1 MKIKTINHFVYFL
14 YLFSFVL
21 ALVWL
26 YIDKTAYL
34 FASFALVYCFLFT
47 LILKAELKT
56 FKKAQVF
63 GFTILQN
70 FVIFMLFLLIFMLNS
85 ILKLKTPGLNYLGFG
100 TTLAAS
106 IVLAS
111 IAVLVEV
118 KITKGEIC

>member
-1 MKIKTINHFVYFL
+1 M
-14 YLFSFVL
+14 

-34 FASFALVYCFLFT
+34 FANFALVYCFLFT

-85 ILKLKTPGLNYLGFG
+85 ILKLKAPGLNYLGFG
-100 TTLAAS
+100 TTLSAS
-106 IVLAS
+106 IVLTS
-111 IAVLVEV
+111 IVILVEV

>member
-14 YLFSFVL
+14 YLFSFIF
-21 ALVWL
+21 ALIWL

-34 FASFALVYCFLFT
+34 FANFALVYCFLFT
-47 LILKAELKT
+47 LILKAELKA

-70 FVIFMLFLLIFMLNS
+70 FVIFMLFLLIFMLNN
-85 ILKLKTPGLNYLGFG
+85 ILKLKTPGFNYLSFG
-100 TTLAAS
+100 TTLTAS

-118 KITKGEIC
+118 KIMKGEIC

>member
-1 MKIKTINHFVYFL
+1 MKIKTINHFIYFL
-14 YLFSFVL
+14 YLFSFIFSL
-21 ALVWL
+21 IWL

-34 FASFALVYCFLFT
+34 FANLALVYCFLFT
-47 LILKAELKT
+47 LILKVELKT

-70 FVIFMLFLLIFMLNS
+70 FVIFMLFLLIFVLSS
-85 ILKLKTPGLNYLGFG
+85 ILKLKTPGLNYLSFG

-111 IAVLVEV
+111 IAILVEV

>member
-1 MKIKTINHFVYFL
+1 MKIKTIKHFVYFL
-14 YLFSFVL
+14 YVFSFIS
-21 ALVWL
+21 ALIWL
-26 YIDKTAYL
+26 YINKTAYL
-34 FASFALVYCFLFT
+34 FANFALVYCFLFT

-56 FKKAQVF
+56 FKKTQVF

-70 FVIFMLFLLIFMLNS
+70 FVVFMLFLLIFILS
-85 ILKLKTPGLNYLGFG
+85 SVLKLKTPGLNYLSFG

-111 IAVLVEV
+111 IAILVEV

>member
-1 MKIKTINHFVYFL
+1 MKIKTINYFVFFL
-14 YLFSFVL
+14 YLFSFIF
-21 ALVWL
+21 ALIWL

-34 FASFALVYCFLFT
+34 FANFALVYCFLFT

-63 GFTILQN
+63 GFTVLQN
-70 FVIFMLFLLIFMLNS
+70 FVIFISFLLIFMLNS
-85 ILKLKTPGLNYLGFG
+85 ILKLKTPGLNYLSFG

-111 IAVLVEV
+111 ITILIEV
-118 KITKGEIC
+118 KIMKGEIC

>member
-14 YLFSFVL
+14 YLFSFISS
-21 ALVWL
+21 LVWL

-34 FASFALVYCFLFT
+34 FANLALVYCFLFT
-47 LILKAELKT
+47 LILKVELKT
-56 FKKAQVF
+56 FKKTQVF

-70 FVIFMLFLLIFMLNS
+70 FVIFMLFLLIFILS
-85 ILKLKTPGLNYLGFG
+85 SVLKLKTPGLNYLSFG

-111 IAVLVEV
+111 IAILVET
-118 KITKGEIC
+118 KIVKGEKC

>member
-1 MKIKTINHFVYFL
+1 MKIKTINHFVYFI
-14 YLFSFVL
+14 YLFSFISS
-21 ALVWL
+21 LVWL

-34 FASFALVYCFLFT
+34 FANLALVYCFLFT
-47 LILKAELKT
+47 LILKLELKT

-85 ILKLKTPGLNYLGFG
+85 ILKLKTPGLNYLSFG

-106 IVLAS
+106 IVFAS
-111 IAVLVEV
+111 IAILFEA
-118 KITKGEIC
+118 KIKKGEIC

>member
-1 MKIKTINHFVYFL
+1 MKIKTINHFIYFL
-14 YLFSFVL
+14 YLFSFIFSL
-21 ALVWL
+21 IWL

-34 FASFALVYCFLFT
+34 FANLALVYCFLFT

-70 FVIFMLFLLIFMLNS
+70 FAVFMLFLLIFILNS
-85 ILKLKTPGLNYLGFG
+85 ILKLKTPGLNYLSFG

-111 IAVLVEV
+111 IAILVEV

>member
-14 YLFSFVL
+14 YLFSFISSL
-21 ALVWL
+21 IWL

-34 FASFALVYCFLFT
+34 FANLALVYCFLFS
-47 LILKAELKT
+47 LILKVELKT
-56 FKKAQVF
+56 FKKAQLF

-70 FVIFMLFLLIFMLNS
+70 FVVFMLFLLIF
-85 ILKLKTPGLNYLGFG
+85 ILSSVLKSKTPGLNYLSFG

-111 IAVLVEV
+111 IAILFEA
-118 KITKGEIC
+118 KIKKGEIC

>member
-14 YLFSFVL
+14 YLFSFISS
-21 ALVWL
+21 LVWL

-34 FASFALVYCFLFT
+34 FANLALVYCFLFT

-56 FKKAQVF
+56 FKKTQVF

-70 FVIFMLFLLIFMLNS
+70 FVIFTLFLLIFILSS
-85 ILKLKTPGLNYLGFG
+85 ILKLKAPGLNYLSFG

-111 IAVLVEV
+111 IAILVETKIV
-118 KITKGEIC
+118 KGKIC

>member
-14 YLFSFVL
+14 YLFSFIFSL
-21 ALVWL
+21 IWL

-34 FASFALVYCFLFT
+34 FANLALVYCFLFT
-47 LILKAELKT
+47 LILKVELKT

-70 FVIFMLFLLIFMLNS
+70 FVIFMLFLLIFVLS
-85 ILKLKTPGLNYLGFG
+85 SVLKLKTPGLNYLSFG
-100 TTLAAS
+100 TTLAGS
-106 IVLAS
+106 IVFAS
-111 IAVLVEV
+111 IAILVEV

>member
-1 MKIKTINHFVYFL
+1 MKIKTIKHFLYFL
-14 YLFSFVL
+14 YLFSFIV
-21 ALVWL
+21 ALIWL
-26 YIDKTAYL
+26 YVDKTAYL
-34 FASFALVYCFLFT
+34 FANFALVYCFLFT

-56 FKKAQVF
+56 FKNAQVF

-70 FVIFMLFLLIFMLNS
+70 FVVFMLFLLIFILSS
-85 ILKLKTPGLNYLGFG
+85 ILKLKTPGLNYLSFG

-111 IAVLVEV
+111 IAILVEV

>member
-14 YLFSFVL
+14 YLFSFISS
-21 ALVWL
+21 LVWL

-34 FASFALVYCFLFT
+34 FTNLALVYCFLFT
-47 LILKAELKT
+47 LILKVELKT
-56 FKKAQVF
+56 FKKTQVF

-70 FVIFMLFLLIFMLNS
+70 FVIFTLFLLIFILSS
-85 ILKLKTPGLNYLGFG
+85 ILKLKMPGLNYLSFG

-111 IAVLVEV
+111 IAILVETKFV
-118 KITKGEIC
+118 KGEIC